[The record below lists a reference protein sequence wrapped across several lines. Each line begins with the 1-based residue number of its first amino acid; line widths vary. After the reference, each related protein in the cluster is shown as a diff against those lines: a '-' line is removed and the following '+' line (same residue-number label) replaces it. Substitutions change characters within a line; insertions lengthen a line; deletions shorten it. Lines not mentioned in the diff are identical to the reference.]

1 LREVDGEMRFTP
13 FPKVGPDDVRVT
25 PQRLA
30 AAKRALQ
37 RERERAGMF
46 VEELGPRETPEERI
60 ARQDAAWVAHWQRMR
75 DRYARAWRDARRLLV
90 SPPAEQ
96 RRQLRAEWR
105 TCGWPGTPEYFMTWL
120 KRKIEGRGFREV
132 PIEELIR
139 AAFGEES
146 DPAPQTVEGQTSL
159 F

>member
-1 LREVDGEMRFTP
+1 MSDPVSRWRCGTWARGWGRSRSLNPGRSAGTTRWCGTAIPCGTWPAPATPTSTGAWQSTPSKQPTRARRRGRYRRAIGWCFRGHRLREVDGEMRFTP

-60 ARQDAAWVAHWQRMR
+60 ARQDAAWVAHWQR
-75 DRYARAWRDARRLLV
+75 
-90 SPPAEQ
+90 
-96 RRQLRAEWR
+96 
-105 TCGWPGTPEYFMTWL
+105 
-120 KRKIEGRGFREV
+120 
-132 PIEELIR
+132 
-139 AAFGEES
+139 
-146 DPAPQTVEGQTSL
+146 
-159 F
+159 

>member
-1 LREVDGEMRFTP
+1 MRFTP

-46 VEELGPRETPEERI
+46 VEELGPRETPEEHI

-75 DRYARAWRDARRLLV
+75 DRYARAWRDARRLLF
-90 SPPAEQ
+90 SLPAEQ
-96 RRQLRAEWR
+96 QRQLRAEWR
-105 TCGWPGTPEYFMTWL
+105 TCGSPGPPDDFVTWP
-120 KRKIEGRGFREV
+120 KHQSVGRS
-132 PIEELIR
+132 IR
-139 AAFGEES
+139 G
-146 DPAPQTVEGQTSL
+146 DP
-159 F
+159 